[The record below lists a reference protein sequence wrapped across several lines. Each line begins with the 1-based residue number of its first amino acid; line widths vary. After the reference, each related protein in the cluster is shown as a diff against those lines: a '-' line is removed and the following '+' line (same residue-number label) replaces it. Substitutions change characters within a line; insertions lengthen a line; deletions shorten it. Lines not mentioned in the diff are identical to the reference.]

1 MQRSIISFLCFFSF
15 LCCVFAQEN
24 EILINSK
31 FKSKEIGS
39 NFVFTNQKNISLE
52 SFLALKN
59 LSFFNNNSILENK
72 KLWLKTKIK
81 NTENDTL
88 FLVLSVRQ
96 VSKTKIFYVDK
107 NQIQEKNIGYLV
119 NSDKIDFNDDRY
131 SANLE
136 LLPNQEKEIVIEFF
150 EDLRTSETLE
160 INLQTKEQYNIKV
173 IEKINKYNYLYVMF
187 SLLSGGILIMFLY
200 NLLLFFQY
208 REKIYLYYSLH
219 LFFTLINYLMVCDG
233 FHKDF
238 TGQLNQYTD
247 LILENTYALSF
258 LFYTTFI
265 YSILEKNSKVFM
277 RRLVYFYIGFIIA
290 YLVSVNI
297 VFFNDNQKIINNF
310 VYVAFLFR
318 IISIF
323 YSFLIIYTLFRT
335 QKKNDYLKYI
345 LLGTIVLVSSYF
357 LHVIFNLITN
367 HTIGNHYF
375 NLVGSLIEIL
385 FFTYALNLRKKLAE
399 KERDVLK
406 EMNVFK
412 SRFFANISHEFRTPL
427 TLIKS
432 PVQSLQAEIKDE
444 NQRNKL
450 DLIDKNSNRMLELV
464 DQLLELSKIDSGKLQ
479 LLLKEG
485 NVFSFLASI
494 AEPFEFKAKECNFI
508 FETNIEKTNQN
519 YYFDKDVVEKI
530 VTNLLSNALKYTNQ
544 NETINFNSN
553 IVDNQLKL
561 MVSNSGSEIKKEDL
575 PKLFERFYQNN
586 ENKQGV
592 GIGLALV
599 KELVELYQGKIET
612 NVENGILSFSVF
624 LPLEKSNENAILVT
638 KQKQEIIEEINLE
651 SDNELPIL
659 LLVDDNAEIRSVL
672 KDIFKDNYQILE
684 AEDGLHALKI
694 AQTAIPDCIVSDVM
708 MPKMDGFEFTKSIK
722 SNELT
727 SFIPVILL
735 TAKTSD
741 ESHLEGLKSTA
752 DAYLTKPFNNQIV
765 AATVSQLITER
776 KKLQERYS
784 QELVLKPTDIVINS
798 VDEKFIQRLQ
808 KALDENVSNPDY
820 SSDDFAKDAGMSRM
834 QLHRKLK
841 TLFGVS
847 STEFLRNERLKI
859 AAELL
864 LKGNGNISDVVY
876 AVGFN
881 DVSYFSKCFKE
892 KYECTPSEF
901 VDRNKA

>member
-160 INLQTKEQYNIKV
+160 INLQTKEEYNIKV

-765 AATVSQLITER
+765 AATVNQLIAER

-901 VDRNKA
+901 VERNKT

>member
-160 INLQTKEQYNIKV
+160 INLQTKEEYNIKV

-651 SDNELPIL
+651 SDSELPIL

-694 AQTAIPDCIVSDVM
+694 AQTAIPDCIISDVM
-708 MPKMDGFEFTKSIK
+708 MPKMDGFEFTKTIK

-901 VDRNKA
+901 VERNKT